1 MFVYQIIV
9 YADVGIVAL
18 KAISTTFLLRVF
30 ESRDDHLEAVE
41 VGAPRIRDV
50 PQRQEVGLRVHSP
63 AVANVGYGFV
73 TRYFYL

>member
-1 MFVYQIIV
+1 M

-41 VGAPRIRDV
+41 VRAPRV
-50 PQRQEVGLRVHSP
+50 CHVAQGQEVGLRVHGT
-63 AVANVGYGFV
+63 AGADVGYGFV
-73 TRYFYL
+73 TGYFNL